1 MSILGNLENFAFEGI
16 SFPATSAKSD
26 EGHDGAEH
34 TAYGRR
40 GADCEPTGL
49 QAIRGTFTI
58 ACFDGLDAPWGNVW
72 SDRREDIKRAFREHP
87 IGKLTH
93 PLHGTFDAFIR
104 SWPEQIDPN
113 SQSGSTITVTF
124 VEHNASASVVSST
137 RSNVSASAA
146 AADAAMAAI
155 GG

>member
-1 MSILGNLENFAFEGI
+1 MEDFAFEGI
-16 SFPATSAKSD
+16 SFPATATETE

-34 TAYGRR
+34 TAYGRP

-49 QAIRGTFTI
+49 QPIRGTFTI

-72 SDRREDIKRAFREHP
+72 TDRRLDIKRAFREHP
-87 IGKLTH
+87 IGRLTH

-104 SWPEQIDPN
+104 SWKEHLEPN
-113 SQSGSTITVTF
+113 SRSGSTIAVSF
-124 VEHNASASVVSST
+124 IEHNASASVVDGA

-146 AADAAMAAI
+146 AADTAMAAI